1 MKCRTWATITSR
13 SPRPRGARWA
23 ALGPHGAPGRGGAG
37 RVSPSPCET
46 KRGAGPGLPGPPR
59 FPPHAPAGGGCV
71 TCRRR
76 ARSAKRRAREGR
88 GAPSLLHHFQKA
100 GETHTAEITSERH
113 ARTPRRPGGD
123 AAGRGGA
130 PREPSLSPPS
140 ACGVCPAGPL
150 PGPAPRPPPLSPR
163 LKQNALSCS
172 PRQTGEGPSRPDGTP
187 GGLRSI
193 HTPPGGL
200 GGPGAERTAPSA
212 RLQPTQVTVNRE
224 LSKTRAD
231 HGDLRILRMRTPPNT
246 MWGPVNAS

>member
-1 MKCRTWATITSR
+1 M
-13 SPRPRGARWA
+13 
-23 ALGPHGAPGRGGAG
+23 
-37 RVSPSPCET
+37 SPSPCET

-100 GETHTAEITSERH
+100 RETHTAEITSERH
-113 ARTPRRPGGD
+113 ARTPRRPGGRHSRQG
-123 AAGRGGA
+123 GR
-130 PREPSLSPPS
+130 
-140 ACGVCPAGPL
+140 PAGTQPFAPVCL
-150 PGPAPRPPPLSPR
+150 RRVPSRPPPRPPPLSPW
-163 LKQNALSCS
+163 LTQNALSCS

-200 GGPGAERTAPSA
+200 GGPGAERTALSA
-212 RLQPTQVTVNRE
+212 RLQPTQVTGNRE